1 MVTTTER
8 AMDAAAR
15 EVYCLSCKD
24 RVSVRDEEIRVL
36 PNNRKQLRGLC
47 AVCGR
52 KVSKFVR
59 A

>member
-1 MVTTTER
+1 MVTAER
-8 AMDAAAR
+8 VLDAAAR
-15 EVYCLSCKD
+15 EVYCLACKD
-24 RVSVRDEEIRVL
+24 RVSVRDEEIRL
-36 PNNRKQLRGLC
+36 TPNNRKQLRGLC